1 MGEAGRGRF
10 ARRSCAAHAEDAAA
24 LPEQDYRQPQVS
36 TALYVLGGVV
46 TVLLFDHLDYALIR
60 AEDF

>member
-1 MGEAGRGRF
+1 M
-10 ARRSCAAHAEDAAA
+10 
-24 LPEQDYRQPQVS
+24 
-36 TALYVLGGVV
+36 LGGVV